1 MECYQISALRLNKM
15 NFLASG
21 TMNNFS
27 RRQFLNTTIAL
38 TGFAV
43 IDPTNFKKKKPKLS
57 FSTLGCPDWDLDK
70 ILSFAKDNEYSGIE
84 FRGLLRQMDLTK
96 CPEFGPENIQAT
108 LKKFSDKSLKIVNL
122 GSSAALHHA
131 DPAERKKSIEEGKS
145 FIRLA
150 SDLKCPYIRV
160 FPNNIPKD
168 RDKNETLNL
177 IAQGLIELGEFAKD
191 KNVMVL
197 METHGEV
204 VYTADI
210 EKVMTLA
217 NHTNVGLVWDFVNM
231 WAVTKE
237 EADHMYERLGKFIRH
252 AHIKDFKLI
261 DGKIRY
267 VPLGE
272 GETPIFKAIDLL
284 SKNQYSGYYS
294 FEWEKMWHPEIEA
307 PEIAFSS
314 YSKTLLK
321 NLKNQSR

>member
-27 RRQFLNTTIAL
+27 RRQFLTSTLAL
-38 TGFAV
+38 TGFAA
-43 IDPTNFKKKKPKLS
+43 IDPTILKKVKPKLS

-70 ILSFAKDNEYSGIE
+70 ILSFAKDNGYSGIE
-84 FRGLLRQMDLTK
+84 FRGLQRQMDLTK
-96 CPEFGPENIQAT
+96 CPEFSQGNIKGT
-108 LKKFSDKSLKIVNL
+108 LKKFSDKNLRIVNL
-122 GSSAALHHA
+122 GSSAALHHV

-145 FIRLA
+145 FISLA
-150 SDLKCPYIRV
+150 SDLNCPYIRV
-160 FPNNIPKD
+160 FPNNLPKD

-177 IAQGLIELGEFAKD
+177 IAQGLIELGEFARD

-197 METHGEV
+197 METHGEL

-217 NHTNVGLVWDFVNM
+217 NHSKVGLVWDFVNM

-237 EADHMYERLGKFIRH
+237 EPGQMYDRLAKFIH
-252 AHIKDFKLI
+252 HTHIKDFKLI

-272 GETPIFKAIDLL
+272 GETPIVKAIDLL
-284 SKNQYSGYYS
+284 SKNHYDGYYS
-294 FEWEKMWHPEIEA
+294 FEWEKLWHPEIEA
-307 PEIAFSS
+307 PEIAIAS

-321 NLKNQSR
+321 NFKNQPR